1 MNSILYGVVVEFKD
15 GGQNMNSFL
24 KKESAISEADK
35 LVKQAKSKD
44 IKGLKIYFSELE
56 YDEYRNKLI
65 SSKLVNNESE
75 LLFNS
80 I

>member
-24 KKESAISEADK
+24 KKESAVSEANK
-35 LVKQAKSKD
+35 LVKQAKDKQ

-65 SSKLVNNESE
+65 SSNLVNNDSE
-75 LLFNS
+75 LLFTS
-80 I
+80 